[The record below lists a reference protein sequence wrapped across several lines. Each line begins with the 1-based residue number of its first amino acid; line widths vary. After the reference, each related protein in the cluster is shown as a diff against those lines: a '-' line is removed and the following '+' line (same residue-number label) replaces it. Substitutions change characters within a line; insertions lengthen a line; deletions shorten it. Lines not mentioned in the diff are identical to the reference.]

1 MQKTEQT
8 INYKHMKPTKKLS
21 GKDNIQNII
30 NELEDIV
37 NNHPYFAFAL
47 LAIIIEVFGKC
58 YDSNL
63 DWQHRDS
70 SKKDFKSAIRKCSSL
85 TKYKTIGDDEVYST
99 LRCGLLHA
107 FLPKDGILLTEDKND
122 LKNNIIG
129 CKSLYKDV
137 IAAWNQIKIDPS
149 IQNKLTNNVL
159 EIRNTITGTTES
171 FINTIQ

>member
-1 MQKTEQT
+1 MQKTVQT
-8 INYKHMKPTKKLS
+8 INYKHMTPTKQLS

-70 SKKDFKSAIRKCSSL
+70 ARNAFKLGIDKCSSL
-85 TKYKTIGDDEVYST
+85 TKYKAIGSDVIYTT

-107 FLPKDGILLTEDKND
+107 FLPKDGILLAEDKND

-129 CKSLYKDV
+129 CKSLYQDIIK
-137 IAAWNQIKIDPS
+137 AWEQLKTDPN
-149 IQNKLTNNVL
+149 IQNKLTNQVI
-159 EIRNTITGTTES
+159 EIRNTITGTTKT
-171 FINTIQ
+171 FINKIQ